1 MAVERV
7 LARRRTR
14 IPARMRSLN
23 PSNASP
29 PRCSLSRGVRVP
41 RERRVRDR
49 RHEYW
54 AALTVHA
61 QMWSCVSRATTTATL
76 RRQHG
81 RLTFLNG
88 LCQHA
93 EELKA
98 RFDSVREQL
107 VERMRTE
114 DGRASLRWT
123 LRSQL
128 DEYDLWPEANDGHEY
143 EVARYEDDMRRVDEE
158 ASETRRERHR

>member
-1 MAVERV
+1 MLVNV
-7 LARRRTR
+7 LD
-14 IPARMRSLN
+14 
-23 PSNASP
+23 
-29 PRCSLSRGVRVP
+29 G
-41 RERRVRDR
+41 
-49 RHEYW
+49 
-54 AALTVHA
+54 
-61 QMWSCVSRATTTATL
+61 L
-76 RRQHG
+76 RK
-81 RLTFLNG
+81 
-88 LCQHA
+88 HA

-107 VERMRTE
+107 VERMLTE

-158 ASETRRERHR
+158 ASETKRERHR

>member
-1 MAVERV
+1 
-7 LARRRTR
+7 
-14 IPARMRSLN
+14 
-23 PSNASP
+23 
-29 PRCSLSRGVRVP
+29 
-41 RERRVRDR
+41 
-49 RHEYW
+49 
-54 AALTVHA
+54 
-61 QMWSCVSRATTTATL
+61 MWSCVSRATTTATL

-114 DGRASLRWT
+114 DERASLRWT
-123 LRSQL
+123 LRSPL
-128 DEYDLWPEANDGHEY
+128 DEYDLWPEADDGDNDEMCAV
-143 EVARYEDDMRRVDEE
+143 EPVLASNASPSRARSPA
-158 ASETRRERHR
+158 ASPLPGT